1 MTKIK
6 ITTKNIDGK
15 DVYYYYDDLLHFI
28 IFNNNISIAELGN
41 ILREGCSESTTYKY
55 LKLEKIGYRKY
66 RKIHPNATEI
76 DCLINKLENAEN
88 IRTDEEQK
96 IINNIINYLKKPDFL
111 YPINSENMVRSYSIG
126 AFQCMPFYSLI
137 FEEINQLIEKYKNIK
152 LSVKIF
158 LGYCGFCIWFF
169 CYMLVV
175 FFDLNYFIFS
185 NMLKNSLNI
194 KGKKN
199 KILSLLCLFLVT
211 FNVFAFTYYS
221 LNKYNVLALAYL
233 VIYIIAFGVVT
244 YIGNAQIR

>member
-28 IFNNNISIAELGN
+28 VFNNNTSIAKLGN

-55 LKLEKIGYRKY
+55 LKLQKIGYKKY
-66 RKIHPNATEI
+66 TKTHPNGTKIE
-76 DCLINKLENAEN
+76 CLIEKLKNSEN
-88 IRTDEEQK
+88 IQTDEQQK
-96 IINNIINYLKKPDFL
+96 VIDNIIDYMKKPDFL
-111 YPINSENMVRSYSIG
+111 QPLASNKVVRSYSIV
-126 AFQCMPFYSLI
+126 ALQCMPFYSLI
-137 FEEINQLIEKYKNIK
+137 FEAINQLIEKYKKMK

-169 CYMLVV
+169 RYMLVV

-199 KILSLLCLFLVT
+199 KILSLLCLFLMT

-233 VIYIIAFGVVT
+233 VIYIIVFGVVT